1 MTLDKTNNVAG
12 RSVMERVLFE
22 ASVEYRSGHE
32 QLSGSSGD
40 LSIGGL
46 YLKTKLK
53 LRVDD
58 RIKLSFTLPHQEKR
72 VLISCR
78 ARVAWT
84 NYETDRRKP
93 NYASGVGL
101 QFLDLSCDGR
111 STLSAFISNYDE
123 SKKMDVVCAW
133 CGNPLYIRKGPCG
146 TTSHGICK
154 QCHEKLTS

>member
-1 MTLDKTNNVAG
+1 MTLDDTNDSVR
-12 RSVMERVLFE
+12 RSAMERVMFE

-40 LSIGGL
+40 LSIGGI
-46 YLKTKLK
+46 YLKTKLQ

-58 RIKLSFTLPHQEKR
+58 SILISFTLPHHEKGIS
-72 VLISCR
+72 ISCK

-84 NYETDRRKP
+84 NYDIDRRKP

-101 QFLDLSCDGR
+101 QFLDISHEKQ
-111 STLSAFISNYDE
+111 SIISAFIDNYDE

-133 CGNPLYIRKGPCG
+133 CGNSLYIRKGPYG

-154 QCHEKLTS
+154 QCREKLTS